1 MSNSRYS
8 SNANSFTSRKI
19 STSYIVRVAILSA
32 LSAVLYAL
40 PGIPVIP
47 PIYKLDFSGI
57 PVFMGGLMLGPVA
70 GVIITVIKDL
80 TGLMHSSSA
89 GVGELADFI
98 CSVAMVVPAALI
110 YRHTEKKT
118 IKILAFV
125 LGVVLMAVAGA
136 AANYWIL
143 IPFYVSDTMTIEKIV
158 GMIAKTIPA
167 VDSLGKLIF
176 YATIPFN
183 LLKGAV
189 IAIIVWLLSLRL
201 SKYLKIR

>member
-1 MSNSRYS
+1 MSNIKFGKAS
-8 SNANSFTSRKI
+8 SKMKTR
-19 STSYIVRVAILSA
+19 YIVRVAILSA

-57 PVFMGGLMLGPVA
+57 PVLIGGLLLGPVA
-70 GVIITVIKDL
+70 GVIIALIKDL

-98 CSVAMVVPAALI
+98 CSVAMVIPTALI
-110 YRHTEKKT
+110 YRNTNKT
-118 IKILAFV
+118 SMKAIAFL
-125 LGVVLMAVAGA
+125 LGVIVMAIAGA

-143 IPFYVSDTMTIEKIV
+143 IPFYVSPQMPLDSIV
-158 GMIAKTIPA
+158 NMIAKTIPS

-189 IAIIVWLLSLRL
+189 VAIVVWILNLRL
-201 SKYLKIR
+201 SKYLRM

>member
-1 MSNSRYS
+1 MKTKR
-8 SNANSFTSRKI
+8 
-19 STSYIVRVAILSA
+19 IVRVAVLSA

-57 PVFMGGLMLGPVA
+57 PVMLGALFMGPVEA
-70 GVIITVIKDL
+70 VIIAAIKDL

-98 CSVAMVVPAALI
+98 CSVAFIVPTALL
-110 YRHTEKKT
+110 YRRSQKPFARA
-118 IKILAFV
+118 LSLV
-125 LGVVLMAVAGA
+125 CGVIAMAIAGA
-136 AANYWIL
+136 MANYWIL
-143 IPFYVSDTMTIEKIV
+143 IPFYVTPSLTIDKII

-176 YATIPFN
+176 FATIPFN
-183 LLKGAV
+183 ILKGAV
-189 IAIIVWLLSLRL
+189 IAIVVWLLHWRL
-201 SKYLKIR
+201 EKIIR